1 MRLSTSQMFN
11 ASVSGHQKGY
21 AALVKTQEQIT
32 SGHRIQTAADDPVG
46 SARLLQLEQ
55 QAGQL
60 SQYKSNLTDATN
72 SLAQEESILQSMI
85 KIGDRARSLA
95 GQAGNGAYNDHD
107 RRAIAAE
114 LQQIENE
121 LFGLMNSKNASGEYW
136 FSGSQSG
143 IPPYVRNPDGTY
155 RYQGDQ
161 SQQYLQVA
169 TGVQLSINDSG
180 FETFESAKN
189 VSRTETAEMAP
200 ATVDGVQRLYMS
212 GGAIV
217 DQQAFDKDFRANGPY
232 TLTIKAQDPTNPYS
246 PLNYEI
252 EDGAGN
258 VTAGPYDP
266 AQENPKITFGGVE
279 FALDPLLGAGETT
292 YGALLD
298 GHQFSLGM
306 APDDFTVIASSAA
319 QISKVVVGN
328 TPAEAAAYANAF
340 PAGGLTLKYD
350 GATSTFSAMAPDGI
364 TPLPWPVTYVA
375 DPLPATTGT
384 ISIPAVGLTLKTA
397 GAFGGG
403 DQFKVHADSQET
415 RNILNTIVAL
425 RQSLQE
431 PADGIKGGGMR
442 IREAVAVALGNL
454 DSSMIQIESTQAHIG
469 ARMNVIDTLTAE
481 NESLGI
487 FNAQTQ
493 SAIRDTDQF
502 EAASRLMLQQTK
514 LEAAHAAFVRVSQL
528 SLFDRL

>member
-189 VSRTETAEMAP
+189 VSRTETKRMVP
-200 ATVDGVQRLYMS
+200 ALDTDARLYLS
-212 GGAIV
+212 GGTVV

-232 TLTIKAQDPTNPYS
+232 ILTIEAQVPGDPYS
-246 PLNYEI
+246 ALNYRVSKD
-252 EDGAGN
+252 DGAGN
-258 VTAGPYDP
+258 PVAPHVVGPFDP
-266 AQENPKITFGGVE
+266 AQENPKITFQGVE
-279 FALDPLLGAGETT
+279 FALDPLLAAGETT

-306 APDDFTVIASSAA
+306 APDDFTVIANSAA
-319 QISKVVVGN
+319 QITDVSVID
-328 TPAEAAAYANAF
+328 PPDLYAATFPHGGMRIEFSSTAIKAYA
-340 PAGGLTLKYD
+340 GDVEIDDLT
-350 GATSTFSAMAPDGI
+350 GATFP
-364 TPLPWPVTYVA
+364 
-375 DPLPATTGT
+375 GT
-384 ISIPAVGLTLKTA
+384 ITVAGVELTFAGIPAVG
-397 GAFGGG
+397 
-403 DQFKVHADSQET
+403 DEFKINADSQET

-469 ARMNVIDTLTAE
+469 ARMNVIETLTAE

>member
-21 AALVKTQEQIT
+21 AALVKTHEQIT
-32 SGHRIQTAADDPVG
+32 SGHRIQTPADDPVG

-55 QAGQL
+55 QAGL
-60 SQYKSNLTDATN
+60 LNQYKSNLTDATN

-85 KIGDRARSLA
+85 RIGDRARTLA

-107 RRAIAAE
+107 RNAIAAE

-143 IPPYVRNPDGTY
+143 IQPYVRNPDGTY

-161 SQQYLQVA
+161 SQQHLQVA

-180 FETFESAKN
+180 FEAFESAKN
-189 VSRTETAEMAP
+189 VSRTESSYTGVPADQRMYLSNGTVTMRHDFDSDFRAGAPYRLEVTGDP
-200 ATVDGVQRLYMS
+200 AT
-212 GGAIV
+212 GAITYEV
-217 DQQAFDKDFRANGPY
+217 FDKDNNLVPATDGGAGSY
-232 TLTIKAQDPTNPYS
+232 DPT
-246 PLNYEI
+246 
-252 EDGAGN
+252 
-258 VTAGPYDP
+258 
-266 AQENPKITFGGVE
+266 QENPKIRF
-279 FALDPLLGAGETT
+279 LGAEFNLDTVLEAGESATN
-292 YGALLD
+292 YAALLD
-298 GHQFSLGM
+298 GHSFEIG
-306 APDDFTVIASSAA
+306 APDVSVIANSAA
-319 QISKVVVGN
+319 QITSAVV
-328 TPAEAAAYANAF
+328 TPTGAAAYASAF
-340 PAGGLTLKYD
+340 PAGGFTLEYD
-350 GATSTFSAMAPDGI
+350 GTNFTAKDSDGAAL
-364 TPLPWPVTYVA
+364 TWPISYVA

-384 ISIPAVGLTLKTA
+384 ISIPAVGLELKTA
-397 GAFGGG
+397 GAPVGG
-403 DQFKVHADSQET
+403 DTFKINADSQET
-415 RNILNTIVAL
+415 RNILDTVVAL

-431 PADGIKGGGMR
+431 PADGLKGGGMR

-454 DSSMIQIESTQAHIG
+454 DSSMIQIETTQAHIG
-469 ARMNVIDTLTAE
+469 ARMNIIDTLTME
-481 NESLGI
+481 NESLDI
-487 FNAQTQ
+487 FNKSTQ